1 MVVPSQLEA
10 IQVLKFRKSS
20 ENFSWVINLSF
31 LCDLDRVTQS
41 VSHESKSNLCCLKC
55 VHSNWSSVTGRFRS
69 SECWFISDLGWL
81 CFHADMAEHSWRW
94 CDKKFW
100 SLNLNH
106 VTIKQSIRVEETD
119 CIKDREWVIHKNM
132 NQSKSTV
139 IRSSRIKDC
148 PYTYGLFEKN
158 NIENIVCVFLK
169 VWYSDCQILPVDDRI
184 LSVWML
190 DIDT

>member
-41 VSHESKSNLCCLKC
+41 HESKSNQCCLKC
-55 VHSNWSSVTGRFRS
+55 VHSNWSSVTGRLRS

-81 CFHADMAEHSWRW
+81 SFHADMAEHSWRW

-139 IRSSRIKDC
+139 IRSSWIKDC